1 MEGYNVDGYE
11 DVNGN
16 GDGYGDGD
24 RTRYFFSQPN
34 PFSPIGGYENFND
47 TAYPFPGSSNLNG
60 PWAGMAVLD
69 LNSHGQEWPRM
80 AGYEDLLRSGP

>member
-47 TAYPFPGSSNLNG
+47 ALRRNVAPKASPSSAQSKPG
-60 PWAGMAVLD
+60 
-69 LNSHGQEWPRM
+69 
-80 AGYEDLLRSGP
+80 